1 MELKKLSEL
10 MRKAGIVGAGGAG
23 FPSYAKL
30 NEAADTV
37 ILNCAECEPLF
48 KLHSQLL
55 ARYANEI
62 MTALCEIADS
72 LGASRAIIAVKPAY
86 THAVEAVKEQL
97 SQFEKI
103 KIAYLPEIYPAGD
116 EVITIYETT
125 GRIVKPGALPITVG
139 CVVYNVESVY
149 NFYRA
154 WKEDAPVTH
163 KYITIAGEVKTPCT
177 LRVPLGISYGELIKL
192 AGGVTCEDYALIAGG
207 PMTGKLTVTGDVVT
221 KTSNAL
227 LVLPKNAFVIQKR
240 LTPVTI
246 STKRAMAACCQCRM
260 CTDLCSRN
268 LLGQPIE
275 PHKVMRAVA
284 SGVSS
289 DVATFM
295 GTFSCS
301 SCGLCEMFSCGQ
313 GLDPRAIINEVKNQ
327 LRKNGITPPKGIEP
341 KAVNPDIKYRKV
353 PMSRLVS
360 RMGLKKYDVPAPLV
374 DVEIT
379 SKKVKILLGQ
389 GIGAPA
395 VASVKK
401 GDAVKC
407 GDLLGSFTPD
417 KLGTD
422 VHSSSEGVVREVTES
437 YVIIEK

>member
-1 MELKKLSEL
+1 MEFTKLSEL
-10 MRKAGIVGAGGAG
+10 MRKAGVVGAGGAG

-30 NEAADTV
+30 NAAADTV

-48 KLHSQLL
+48 KLHRQLL
-55 ARYANEI
+55 ACYAKEI
-62 MTALCEIADS
+62 MTTLCEIADT
-72 LGASRAIIAVKPAY
+72 LGASTAIIAVKPAY
-86 THAVEAVKEQL
+86 TEAVEAVKANL
-97 SQFEKI
+97 HISDKI
-103 KIAYLPEIYPAGD
+103 KLCYLPEIYPAGD

-125 GRIVKPGALPITVG
+125 GRVVKPGALPMTVG
-139 CVVYNVESVY
+139 CVVYNVETVY
-149 NFYRA
+149 NVYRA
-154 WKEDAPVTH
+154 WKEGAPVTH
-163 KYITIAGEVKTPCT
+163 KYITIAGEVKNPCT
-177 LRVPLGISYGELIKL
+177 LRVPLGMTYGELIKL
-192 AGGVTCEDYALIAGG
+192 AGGATCEDYALIAGG
-207 PMTGKLTVTGDVVT
+207 PMTGRLTVSGDVVT

-227 LVLPKNAFVIQKR
+227 LVMPKNAYIVQKR

-289 DVATFM
+289 DLSAFM

-313 GLDPRAIINEVKNQ
+313 GLDPRSIINAVKGE
-327 LRKNGITPPKGIEP
+327 LKKNGVNPPKGIEP
-341 KAVNPDIKYRKV
+341 KPVNRDIKYRKV

-360 RMGLKKYDVPAPLV
+360 RMGLKKYDTLAPLV

-379 SKKVKILLGQ
+379 ANRVKVMLAQ

-395 VASVKK
+395 AAVVKK
-401 GDAVKC
+401 GDSVKT
-407 GDLLGSFTPD
+407 GDTLGAHGE
-417 KLGTD
+417 KLGVSLHSPIDGRVAEITD
-422 VHSSSEGVVREVTES
+422 T

>member
-1 MELKKLSEL
+1 

-30 NEAADTV
+30 NAAADTV

-48 KLHSQLL
+48 KLHRQLL
-55 ARYANEI
+55 ARFAKEI

-72 LGASRAIIAVKPAY
+72 LGADTAIIALKPAY
-86 THAVEAVKEQL
+86 TEAIEAVKANL
-97 SQFEKI
+97 PTFDKI
-103 KIAYLPEIYPAGD
+103 KLRYLPEIYPAGD
-116 EVITIYETT
+116 EVVTIYETT
-125 GRIVKPGALPITVG
+125 GRVVAPGALPITVG
-139 CVVYNVESVY
+139 CVVYNVETVY

-163 KYITIAGEVKTPCT
+163 KYIMIAGEVKNPCT
-177 LRVPLGISYGELIKL
+177 LRVPLGMTFGELIRL
-192 AGGVTCEDYALIAGG
+192 AGGATCEDYALIVGG
-207 PMTGKLTVTGDVVT
+207 PMTGRLTVTGDVVT

-227 LVLPKNAFVIQKR
+227 LVLPKNSYVVQKR
-240 LTPVTI
+240 LTPITI
-246 STKRAMAACCQCRM
+246 SVKRAMAACCQCRM

-275 PHKVMRAVA
+275 PHKVMQAVA
-284 SGVSS
+284 SGAQGQLPV
-289 DVATFM
+289 FM

-313 GLDPRAIINEVKNQ
+313 GLNPRNIINEVKNE
-327 LRKNGITPPKGIEP
+327 LKKNGVTPPKGIEP

-353 PMSRLVS
+353 PMSRLVA
-360 RMGLKKYDVPAPLV
+360 RMGLKKYDTPAPLV
-374 DVEIT
+374 DVDIT
-379 SKKVKILLGQ
+379 ANRVKVMLAQ

-395 VASVKK
+395 TAAVKK
-401 GDAVKC
+401 GDGIKS
-407 GDLLGSFTPD
+407 GDLLGAFAPD
-417 KLGTD
+417 KLGAS
-422 VHSSSEGVVREVTES
+422 VHASIDGRVAEVTDT